1 MEFYKVNS
9 NMDPMEQIYLMAD
22 EIINQLSPDGA
33 AMLAQAILNI
43 IDDTNMVIA
52 KGEPVY
58 KKSSKLISR
67 TSKMN
72 EL

>member
-9 NMDPMEQIYLMAD
+9 DMDPMEQIYLMAD

-52 KGEPVY
+52 EGEPVY
-58 KKSSKLISR
+58 KKNSKLISR